1 MITRHFVPTRLLQSG
16 MKIDQSIIDSTD
28 RVLIQRGAT
37 LDDYLISAL
46 KRLGISGVYIREG
59 EEEIDATLVSSDD
72 DQISEET
79 QKTINRLQVPDRAK
93 VRLNE
98 SVRSRVAEG
107 MTFLYNNTEDVNF
120 LNTTRTI
127 ADELLKAIDD
137 NDAIAVD
144 INELKICDEYT
155 FKHSVDVATMSMVV
169 AKKLGLSK
177 EEIYDIGVAGLLHDI
192 GKSKVPNE
200 ILNKPAKLTDE
211 EFAVMKLHS
220 LYGYQILKKNEGIKE
235 MVRQAVLQHHEKING
250 NGYPMGVDGFKICPY
265 AKILSI
271 ADIYDALV
279 TERPYKA
286 GFSPRDAVEMIMA
299 MTDEL
304 DMFALKG
311 FLSSVI
317 LYPVGTVVTLSN
329 GERAKVVENIEEAI
343 LRPTVVGLKSGR
355 VYRLATDFACANI
368 IIN

>member
-28 RVLIQRGAT
+28 RVLIQRGAA

-59 EEEIDATLVSSDD
+59 EEEIDEALVSTDD
-72 DQISEET
+72 ELISEET

-155 FKHSVDVATMSMVV
+155 FKHSVDVATLSMVV
-169 AKKLGLSK
+169 AKKLG
-177 EEIYDIGVAGLLHDI
+177 
-192 GKSKVPNE
+192 
-200 ILNKPAKLTDE
+200 
-211 EFAVMKLHS
+211 
-220 LYGYQILKKNEGIKE
+220 
-235 MVRQAVLQHHEKING
+235 
-250 NGYPMGVDGFKICPY
+250 
-265 AKILSI
+265 
-271 ADIYDALV
+271 
-279 TERPYKA
+279 
-286 GFSPRDAVEMIMA
+286 
-299 MTDEL
+299 
-304 DMFALKG
+304 
-311 FLSSVI
+311 
-317 LYPVGTVVTLSN
+317 
-329 GERAKVVENIEEAI
+329 
-343 LRPTVVGLKSGR
+343 
-355 VYRLATDFACANI
+355 
-368 IIN
+368 

>member
-235 MVRQAVLQHHEKING
+235 MVRQAVLQRAECQTHRCRAA
-250 NGYPMGVDGFKICPY
+250 GY
-265 AKILSI
+265 AHN
-271 ADIYDALV
+271 
-279 TERPYKA
+279 ERH
-286 GFSPRDAVEMIMA
+286 FRQ
-299 MTDEL
+299 L
-304 DMFALKG
+304 
-311 FLSSVI
+311 
-317 LYPVGTVVTLSN
+317 
-329 GERAKVVENIEEAI
+329 
-343 LRPTVVGLKSGR
+343 
-355 VYRLATDFACANI
+355 
-368 IIN
+368 

>member
-1 MITRHFVPTRLLQSG
+1 MVTRHFVPTRLLQSG

-37 LDDYLISAL
+37 LDDYLILAL
-46 KRLGISGVYIREG
+46 KKLGIGGVYIREG
-59 EEEIDATLVSSDD
+59 EEDIDESLISTDD
-72 DQISEET
+72 DVVSPET
-79 QKTINRLQVPDRAK
+79 QATIKRLKVPDRAK

-107 MTFLYNNTEDVNF
+107 MTFLYNNTEDAGFVD
-120 LNTTRTI
+120 TTRSI

-177 EEIYDIGVAGLLHDI
+177 EEIFDIGVAGLLHDI

-211 EFAVMKLHS
+211 EFAIMKLHS
-220 LYGYQILKKNEGIKE
+220 LYGYQILQKNEDMKE
-235 MVRQAVLQHHEKING
+235 NVRQAVLQHHEKING
-250 NGYPMGVDGFKICPY
+250 KGYPMGVDGFKICPY
-265 AKILSI
+265 AKILAI

-311 FLSSVI
+311 FLGSVI
-317 LYPVGTVVTLSN
+317 LYPVGTTVTLSN